1 MVYGILYLLL
11 LYTTVV
17 LYMYTAAAIKNLL
30 KLLILI
36 LINILKIIKI
46 INKIFNNLIICT
58 FKIIVLY

>member
-36 LINILKIIKI
+36 LKIIKKI
-46 INKIFNNLIICT
+46 IYIILNKIFNNLIYVHL
-58 FKIIVLY
+58 K

>member
-1 MVYGILYLLL
+1 MVYGILYILL

-36 LINILKIIKI
+36 FLKIIKI
-46 INKIFNNLIICT
+46 INKIFNNLIILVCT